1 MDPISAFAKNPGA
14 LGCLKAIEGHDD
26 SANNVTYY
34 KFVLLST
41 PAKQNAHF
49 FTKQVLPLI
58 IVLLTGCS
66 SMPKITP
73 MVVKPALSPV
83 INYALSLQG
92 APYRYGKASPREGFD
107 CSGFVQHVYKR
118 HGVYLP
124 RTVRE
129 MASSLPKIGK
139 NDLRSG
145 DLVFFNTNGGRYSHV
160 GLLVKDDDFIH
171 APGRRIGKVLV
182 SSLHN
187 RYWRKHFTGVR
198 RPRIKSSSNHLK
210 LGQNSRTINWR

>member
-1 MDPISAFAKNPGA
+1 MPNLSMIWSV
-14 LGCLKAIEGHDD
+14 LKRFYAIEAHDNP
-26 SANNVTYY
+26 AINVSYY
-34 KFVLLST
+34 KIALLIT
-41 PAKQNAHF
+41 PIKQNALF
-49 FTKQVLPLI
+49 ITKQILPLI
-58 IVLLTGCS
+58 IVLFTGCS
-66 SMPKITP
+66 SVPKITQQ
-73 MVVKPALSPV
+73 VAKPALSPA

-171 APGRRIGKVLV
+171 APSRRIGKVLV

-187 RYWRKHFTGVR
+187 SYWRKHFTGVR
-198 RPRIKSSSNHLK
+198 RPGIKSYSNHLK
-210 LGQNSRTINWR
+210 LGQSSRTTNWR

>member
-1 MDPISAFAKNPGA
+1 M
-14 LGCLKAIEGHDD
+14 
-26 SANNVTYY
+26 
-34 KFVLLST
+34 ST
-41 PAKQNAHF
+41 PIKLNALF
-49 FTKQVLPLI
+49 FTKQLLPLI
-58 IVLLTGCS
+58 IVLFTGCS
-66 SMPKITP
+66 SVPKITP
-73 MVVKPALSPV
+73 QVAKPVLSLSPV
-83 INYALSLQG
+83 VNYALSLQG

-118 HGVYLP
+118 HGVHLP

-129 MASSLPKIGK
+129 MASSLPKIEK

-171 APGRRIGKVLV
+171 APSRRTGKVLV

-187 RYWRKHFTGVR
+187 SYWRKHFTGVR
-198 RPRIKSSSNHLK
+198 RPRDKSYSNHLK
-210 LGQNSRTINWR
+210 LGQNSWPINRR

>member
-1 MDPISAFAKNPGA
+1 MPNSSMIWSVLKRFYAVVVHGNP
-14 LGCLKAIEGHDD
+14 AI
-26 SANNVTYY
+26 NVSYY
-34 KFVLLST
+34 KIALLST
-41 PAKQNAHF
+41 PIKQNAF
-49 FTKQVLPLI
+49 FITKQILPLI
-58 IVLLTGCS
+58 IVLFTGCS
-66 SMPKITP
+66 TVPKTTQQ
-73 MVVKPALSPV
+73 VSKPALSPA

-92 APYRYGKASPREGFD
+92 TPYRYGKASPREGFD
-107 CSGFVQHVYKR
+107 CSGFVQHVYRR

-124 RTVRE
+124 RTARE
-129 MASSLPKIGK
+129 MASSLPKIEK

-187 RYWRKHFTGVR
+187 SYWRKHFTGVR
-198 RPRIKSSSNHLK
+198 RPGIKSYSSHLK